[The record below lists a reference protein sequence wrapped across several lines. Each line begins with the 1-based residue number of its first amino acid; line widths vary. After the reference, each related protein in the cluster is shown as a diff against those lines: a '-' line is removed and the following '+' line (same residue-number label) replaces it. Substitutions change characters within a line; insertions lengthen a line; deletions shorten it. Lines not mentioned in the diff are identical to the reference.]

1 MLSNLDIH
9 QRIFFFIHSL
19 TRHLFW
25 NHMTELGI
33 NFQASY
39 IPKMGSS
46 HNVVQKKDFFF
57 FYVVELGMT
66 FQATYVPKMG
76 SNHNI
81 VQFFFEC
88 SNFCQ
93 N

>member
-1 MLSNLDIH
+1 
-9 QRIFFFIHSL
+9 
-19 TRHLFW
+19 
-25 NHMTELGI
+25 MTELGI

-81 VQFFFEC
+81 VQFFF
-88 SNFCQ
+88 
-93 N
+93 

>member
-9 QRIFFFIHSL
+9 QRIFYLFII
-19 TRHLFW
+19 W

-57 FYVVELGMT
+57 LL
-66 FQATYVPKMG
+66 
-76 SNHNI
+76 
-81 VQFFFEC
+81 C
-88 SNFCQ
+88 SWTWNDFPSYIRTQ
-93 N
+93 DGIKS

>member
-9 QRIFFFIHSL
+9 QRIFYLFII
-19 TRHLFW
+19 W